1 MSQYS
6 DLSVGRHE
14 VRPEYSQPVD
24 SSRRVLLRSVGR
36 AFGTAVTAAGTVAAL
51 TRPAQAI
58 PSVAADV
65 DPGALG
71 AKLVS
76 RLTYGI
82 TSEEMALFDQL
93 GYEGYLEYHLNSA
106 AISDTYVDNR
116 LTGAIAGIP
125 ALTTLSMT
133 GEELY
138 TLSNPVLQANE
149 LIEAVIVRAV
159 YSKRQLLEKMVE
171 FWTDHFNLDVNTGS
185 VAQFKTIDDREVI
198 RANALGNFGTM
209 LNASARSPAML
220 YYLNNDLNKVSG
232 PNENYARELL
242 ELHTLSPAAGYT
254 QSDVIAV
261 ARALT
266 GWTRYGS
273 TTTPTNLR
281 MTFRYHDAVHDRAA
295 KVLSPVFNLVGSGP
309 LTLPANQP
317 PMKDGQDVLDILVR
331 HPATAQFIAT
341 KLCRRFI
348 GEDCP
353 APVIASVKA
362 AYLNNGSG
370 VVGDIKAMLRAM
382 LRPNI
387 VYTATPRWK
396 RPFHLFVS
404 MMRALPVNIT
414 SSGTLRSRLAAA
426 GHRPFSWGPP
436 DGYPD
441 TLEYW
446 GGQQLPRWNFAFELV
461 PTTGLVGGSLNGVV
475 TDVGPVLGGVSSS
488 GEILDRISQI
498 LFRGELSDTTRGR
511 INEYLATTT
520 LTQQYRNEAVAMALA
535 SPDFQW
541 Y

>member
-1 MSQYS
+1 MSQLTDS
-6 DLSVGRHE
+6 FGGRHD
-14 VRPEYSQPVD
+14 VRPERSNPVD

-36 AFGTAVTAAGTVAAL
+36 AFGTAAAVAGSSAVL
-51 TRPAQAI
+51 TRPARAV
-58 PSVAADV
+58 PTVAADV

-71 AKLVS
+71 AKLIS
-76 RLTYGI
+76 RITYGI
-82 TSEEMALFDQL
+82 TAEELTRFNQL
-93 GYEGYLEYHLNSA
+93 GYEGYLEYHLNYT
-106 AISDTYVDNR
+106 AINDNYAENR
-116 LTGAIAGIP
+116 LTGAVAGIP
-125 ALTTLSMT
+125 AMTTLSLT
-133 GEELY
+133 GEQIYALANP
-138 TLSNPVLQANE
+138 TLQVNE
-149 LIEAVIVRAV
+149 LIEALIVRAV
-159 YSKRQLLEKMVE
+159 YSKRQLFEKMVE

-185 VAQFKTIDDREVI
+185 VAQFKTLDDREVI
-198 RANALGNFGTM
+198 RANAMGNFGTL

-220 YYLNNDLNKVSG
+220 YYLNNDLNTVSG

-254 QSDVIAV
+254 QADVIAV
-261 ARALT
+261 SRALT

-273 TTTPTNLR
+273 NATPTNLR
-281 MTFRYHDAVHDRAA
+281 MTFRYNDAVHDRGA
-295 KVLSPVFNLVGSGP
+295 KTLSPVFNLTGSGP
-309 LTLPANQP
+309 VTLPSNQP
-317 PMKDGQDVLDILVR
+317 PLKDGQDVLDILVR
-331 HPATAQFIAT
+331 HPATAEFIST

-353 APVIASVKA
+353 ASVIATVKA
-362 AYLNNGSG
+362 AYLNNGAG

-382 LRPNI
+382 LRPNV

-396 RPFHLFVS
+396 RPFHLFMSMLRAIPVS
-404 MMRALPVNIT
+404 IMTTGSLRTRLT
-414 SSGTLRSRLAAA
+414 SA

-461 PTTGLVGGSLNGVV
+461 PTTGLTGGSIGGV
-475 TDVGPVLGGVSSS
+475 TSDIGAMLGGVSSS
-488 GEILDRISQI
+488 GEILDRINQY
-498 LFRGELSDTTRGR
+498 LFRGEMSDATRTR

-520 LTQQYRNEAVAMALA
+520 LTQQYRNESVALALA